1 MNASWWLG
9 NLVAYSVQVA
19 LVIGVGGLAAAVLRL
34 KQPRVTLAYWQALLA
49 ACLLLPLLE
58 RWQHVDLGPAGGGA
72 TAEGGEVPDVEGA
85 GLVRLRNRA
94 VGEQADDS

>member
-1 MNASWWLG
+1 MSTSWWLG

-49 ACLLLPLLE
+49 ACLLL
-58 RWQHVDLGPAGGGA
+58 AA
-72 TAEGGEVPDVEGA
+72 A
-85 GLVRLRNRA
+85 
-94 VGEQADDS
+94 